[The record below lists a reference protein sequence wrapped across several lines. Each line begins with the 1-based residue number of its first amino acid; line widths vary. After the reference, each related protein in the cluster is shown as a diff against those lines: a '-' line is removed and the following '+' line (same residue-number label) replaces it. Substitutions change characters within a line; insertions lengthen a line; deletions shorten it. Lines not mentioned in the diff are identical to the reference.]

1 MSAVTDTIALIN
13 ILKRG
18 GTATNPQLLR
28 IAEQFRIYA
37 GPAFIIADPEFPPT
51 NEELADNVLL
61 MFRNFG
67 QSVLRAKA
75 EETERATQIGDVT
88 AAGDTAVADL

>member
-1 MSAVTDTIALIN
+1 MTAITDTITLID

-28 IAEQFRIYA
+28 IANQFRAYA
-37 GPAFIIADPEFPPT
+37 GSEFIAVDPDNPT
-51 NEELADNVLL
+51 NEELADNILL
-61 MFRNFG
+61 MFRRFG

>member
-1 MSAVTDTIALIN
+1 MTAVTDTIAVID
-13 ILKRG
+13 ILRRG

-28 IAEQFRIYA
+28 IADQFQKYA
-37 GPAFIIADPEFPPT
+37 GSAFVAVDPENPT
-51 NEELADNVLL
+51 NEELAENVLF
-61 MFRNFG
+61 MFRRFG